1 MEFTKH
7 FMQDATSIQTGKMMR
22 IPKNQILKRLHDELD
37 LPPEIDD
44 ESEKDDTAPVVRYEI
59 TSYGADYVVSD
70 FVSRLKRAD
79 IVIPPFQRDYVWRLP
94 EASRFVESILLG
106 LPVPG
111 VFLAKDSESNKLLV
125 IDGQQ
130 RLKTLQFYLD
140 GIFNPKA
147 GDKSRKVFKLSKVSK
162 RFDGLT
168 YNDLPDSDRRQ
179 FDDYVIH
186 ATIVKQDRPT
196 NDDTSIYHIF
206 ERLNTTGV
214 RLSPQEIRVAVY
226 RGSLLNLIEDLN
238 TNSKWR
244 SLFGRLHPRLKDREL
259 ILRFLAFYA
268 DSNSYERPLN
278 EFLSKFAAKNRNP
291 NPAELGKFHDLFTS
305 TIELISTSIGNEA
318 FRPERALNA
327 AVFDSV
333 MLGVARRLNRG
344 IVIQHDNLKN
354 AYKRLLS
361 DKTYL
366 SIVSGAT
373 GDKLAVEKRM
383 ELATGAFASV
393 K

>member
-1 MEFTKH
+1 MNTPLKKAKE
-7 FMQDATSIQTGKMMR
+7 QDLNLSTQVVDK
-22 IPKNQILKRLHDELD
+22 
-37 LPPEIDD
+37 
-44 ESEKDDTAPVVRYEI
+44 SENDDTTPVVRYEI

-70 FVSRLKRAD
+70 FVSRLQRND
-79 IVIPPFQRDYVWRLP
+79 IIIPSFQRDYVWRLP

-111 VFLAKDSESNKLLV
+111 VFLAKDVDSSRLLV

-130 RLKTLQFYLD
+130 RLKTLQFYLE
-140 GIFNPKA
+140 GFFNPKD

-168 YNDLPDSDRRQ
+168 YSDLLDADRRNLN
-179 FDDYVIH
+179 DYVIH
-186 ATIVKQDRPT
+186 ATIIKQDKPT

-206 ERLNTTGV
+206 ERLNTTGQ

-226 RGSLLNLIEDLN
+226 RGHLLDLIEELN
-238 TNSKWR
+238 EISQWR
-244 SLFGRLHPRLKDREL
+244 KLFGKPHPRLKDREL

-268 DSNSYERPLN
+268 DANSYERPLG
-278 EFLSKFAAKNRNP
+278 EFLSKFAAKNRNAKP
-291 NPAELGKFHDLFTS
+291 VDLEKFRNSFSTTIKMIYESLG
-305 TIELISTSIGNEA
+305 GEA

-333 MLGVARRLNRG
+333 MLGVARRLDRG
-344 IVIQHDNLKN
+344 KISQPDQIKS
-354 AYKRLLS
+354 AYKCLLAENL
-361 DKTYL
+361 YIL
-366 SIVSGAT
+366 AVSGAT
-373 GDKLAVEKRM
+373 ADKPLVEKRM
-383 ELATGAFASV
+383 ELATAAFAQI

>member
-1 MEFTKH
+1 MK
-7 FMQDATSIQTGKMMR
+7 
-22 IPKNQILKRLHDELD
+22 IPARKIKQDELN
-37 LPPEIDD
+37 LPAEIDD
-44 ESEKDDTAPVVRYEI
+44 ESEKDDTTPVVRYEI

-79 IVIPPFQRDYVWRLP
+79 IIIPHFQRDYVWRLP

-111 VFLAKDSESNKLLV
+111 VFLAKDAESNKLLV

-130 RLKTLQFYLD
+130 RLKTLQFYIE
-140 GIFNPKA
+140 GFFNPKV
-147 GDKSRKVFKLSKVSK
+147 GDKSRKVFKLSKVSE

-168 YNDLPDSDRRQ
+168 YAELPDSDRRQ
-179 FDDYVIH
+179 LNDYVIH

-206 ERLNTTGV
+206 ERLNTTGQ

-226 RGSLLNLIEDLN
+226 RGSLLELLEELN
-238 TNSKWR
+238 ENSKWR
-244 SLFGRLHPRLKDREL
+244 ELFGRPHPRLKDREL

-268 DSNSYERPLN
+268 DSKSYERPLN

-291 NPAELGKFHDLFTS
+291 KSQQLEKFRSLFFT
-305 TIELISTSIGNEA
+305 TIELISAAVGGEA

-333 MLGVARRLNRG
+333 MVGVARRLDRG
-344 IVIQHDNLKN
+344 VVAHHEQMKS
-354 AYKRLLS
+354 AYKRLLA
-361 DKTYL
+361 DKSYASL
-366 SIVSGAT
+366 VSGAT
-373 GDKLAVEKRM
+373 GDKPAVEKRI
-383 ELATGAFASV
+383 ELAIEAFRSV